1 MALVKLPSRSPLSP
15 NQGLELPKAVF
26 SVSRLSRLKDSL
38 GPLHRL
44 KVSAQVLEAAYSA
57 LLVAL
62 VASVSLNNPP
72 KPRTYSVAN
81 KQRNPRALLEC
92 SKILARSEVSNPL
105 RALIYSALK
114 QEALGNHLLSDRHR
128 PSASNSK
135 HNRLLDS
142 SAKLPHNHS
151 SALEAHLEAAVVFST
166 RLYNNPFSRQWA
178 RDCLVSSLNPRRVL
192 RLAVWAQSSSSHLRR
207 KLVSTRIKLN
217 FQHRSSLLV
226 NISNLNSTK
235 AKINRMAELLNR
247 TCN

>member
-1 MALVKLPSRSPLSP
+1 
-15 NQGLELPKAVF
+15 
-26 SVSRLSRLKDSL
+26 
-38 GPLHRL
+38 
-44 KVSAQVLEAAYSA
+44 
-57 LLVAL
+57 

-92 SKILARSEVSNPL
+92 SKILACSEVSNPL
-105 RALIYSALK
+105 RALIYSALS

-128 PSASNSK
+128 ASASNRK
-135 HNRLLDS
+135 RNQLLDS

-151 SALEAHLEAAVVFST
+151 SALEAHLEAAVFST
-166 RLYNNPFSRQWA
+166 RLYLKPFSRQWA

-217 FQHRSSLLV
+217 FQHQSSLLV
-226 NISNLNSTK
+226 NIFNLNSTK